1 MSENLKGEIIN
12 GVLYIE
18 QDGEIKEIETPIEKA
33 EPGIYNFYTV
43 NEQDPENPNS
53 VYFYTIKSPDN
64 KMPVIREIDL
74 RTYAPEEVVDL
85 LMKDPEFEE
94 YFNNFI
100 INSGYTKIEVVG
112 KLPEDTEYQ
121 DGVMYAKV
129 SEVN

>member
-1 MSENLKGEIIN
+1 MAENLKGEIIN

-100 INSGYTKIEVVG
+100 INFWFTFFQISNIIFCKNIYFTC
-112 KLPEDTEYQ
+112 
-121 DGVMYAKV
+121 
-129 SEVN
+129 